1 MIMIGTGSLLGKG
14 GTTAGLENVPE
25 AAYRGHMTG
34 PGEPL
39 RPPAPAELADDLPTL
54 ADDLAR
60 IDRSLRESV
69 RTPDPF
75 LAEVAAH
82 LIGAGGKR
90 LRPTLTLCASYAS
103 TDGATR
109 PGSAD
114 AVTGGVACELVH
126 LGSLYHDDVIDEATT
141 RRGVPSVN
149 ARWSN
154 IVAILAGD
162 FLLARASSLAASL
175 GAEVASLLA
184 ATIGE
189 LCRGQVLEL
198 QHLFDVDRSEED
210 YASAIEGKT
219 AALFATSCRI
229 GGMVSGVGEATLDAL
244 TRFGRHLGMCFQIVD
259 DVLDLSSTDAA
270 LGKHAG
276 QDLLE
281 GIYTLPVIYMLR
293 ESSDLRDLLGGPL
306 DTDQLDR
313 ARSLALG
320 SLATGSTTVDVALGV
335 ARDHAVKASDALEG
349 ADGLDPGVCR
359 TLGRLVDGLVSRES

>member
-1 MIMIGTGSLLGKG
+1 
-14 GTTAGLENVPE
+14 
-25 AAYRGHMTG
+25 MTG
-34 PGEPL
+34 PGAPL
-39 RPPAPAELADDLPTL
+39 TPGLSIDLASELPTL
-54 ADDLAR
+54 SGDLQRVDAV
-60 IDRSLRESV
+60 LRESV

-82 LIGAGGKR
+82 LIAAGGKR
-90 LRPTLTLCASYAS
+90 LRPTLTLAAAYAS
-103 TDGATR
+103 GLSSRDGGA
-109 PGSAD
+109 AD
-114 AVTGGVACELVH
+114 EAITGGVACELVH
-126 LGSLYHDDVIDEATT
+126 LGSLYHDDVIDEAET

-175 GAEVASLLA
+175 GADVAALLA

-210 YASAIEGKT
+210 YSSAIEGKT

-229 GGMVSGVGEATLDAL
+229 GGMVSDVPDPTLDAL

-281 GIYTLPVIYMLR
+281 GIYTLPVIYALR
-293 ESSDLRDLLGGPL
+293 ESPELRSMLGGPL
-306 DTDQLDR
+306 DPTVLDA
-313 ARSLALG
+313 ARE
-320 SLATGSTTVDVALGV
+320 LATGSLSTGHRTVDLALDL
-335 ARDHAVKASDALEG
+335 ARGHAAKAADALDG
-349 ADGLDPGVCR
+349 AEGLDPALCAI
-359 TLGRLVDGLVSRES
+359 LQRLVDGLVTRSA